1 MKSGFYEADITPC
14 LGHNMHGYYK
24 RRISDGVLSKLYVK
38 AAAVE
43 TGGVC
48 AVVIS
53 VDSIFLPE
61 SIHNI
66 AVERITEKTG
76 IPSENI
82 LINATHTHT
91 GGPVEIDECAEF
103 YTPDKAYNDFVGK
116 MAGDCGILAYQRMQN
131 STAKSAKK
139 KVEGVSYVRNFVMK
153 DGSIKMNPGWQNPD
167 VLKTFGTLDDELSV
181 LFFCDDNEKPM
192 GALVNFALHHDCVSD
207 RKHCTKYCADYSGIM
222 AYELKKEFGPD
233 FVTVMIDGACGN
245 VNHFDISKSFDEFFA
260 NPPYIRIGKRLAE
273 EVCEL
278 YRLAEPMEMTAIGG
292 RKVSIEI
299 ERRQVSDE
307 AVDEFKALIK
317 KYPNAQDA
325 PGGLADPDSDGSKRK
340 RANNVLKFI
349 ELPDKIPMT
358 VQSLRIGDAM
368 LFAFCGQVYS
378 EFSIYLK
385 EKSPLP
391 FTMVAMLAN
400 GGNGCY
406 VPTREAFGTTLY
418 EAQIPSSKLIADGGY
433 IMSDRMLDLANEIME
448 KTI

>member
-1 MKSGFYEADITPC
+1 
-14 LGHNMHGYYK
+14 
-24 RRISDGVLSKLYVK
+24 
-38 AAAVE
+38 
-43 TGGVC
+43 
-48 AVVIS
+48 
-53 VDSIFLPE
+53 
-61 SIHNI
+61 
-66 AVERITEKTG
+66 
-76 IPSENI
+76 
-82 LINATHTHT
+82 
-91 GGPVEIDECAEF
+91 
-103 YTPDKAYNDFVGK
+103 
-116 MAGDCGILAYQRMQN
+116 
-131 STAKSAKK
+131 
-139 KVEGVSYVRNFVMK
+139 
-153 DGSIKMNPGWQNPD
+153 
-167 VLKTFGTLDDELSV
+167 
-181 LFFCDDNEKPM
+181 
-192 GALVNFALHHDCVSD
+192 
-207 RKHCTKYCADYSGIM
+207 
-222 AYELKKEFGPD
+222 
-233 FVTVMIDGACGN
+233 
-245 VNHFDISKSFDEFFA
+245 
-260 NPPYIRIGKRLAE
+260 LAE